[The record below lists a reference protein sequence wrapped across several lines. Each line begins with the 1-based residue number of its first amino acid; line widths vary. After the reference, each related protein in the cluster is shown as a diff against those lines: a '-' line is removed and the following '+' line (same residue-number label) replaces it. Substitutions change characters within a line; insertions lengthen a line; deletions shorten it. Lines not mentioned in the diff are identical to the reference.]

1 MIKGLSYLATAL
13 LVLSIVFKIQVLY
26 VDGNSMSPSLSNN
39 DILIAKPSSNY
50 EVGDIVTFYMPE
62 FDETLVKRIVG
73 VSGDEIKYINPINN
87 THGVYKVKDGE
98 VFVEGDNYYDSID
111 SRVFGAIKIEDIDKK
126 VIYDMNWLPS
136 WLYFFNLGIYLIIFV
151 VVDNLEESKDDEED
165 IKLDNV

>member
-13 LVLSIVFKIQVLY
+13 LVLIIVFKIQVIY
-26 VDGNSMSPSLSNN
+26 VNGESMQPALSNN
-39 DILIAKPSSNY
+39 DILIAKPSSSYN
-50 EVGDIVTFYMPE
+50 VGDIITFYMPE

-73 VSGDEIKYINPINN
+73 VSGDTIEYINPINN
-87 THGVYKVKDGE
+87 THGVYEVKDGE

-126 VIYDMNWLPS
+126 VIYDMSWLPT
-136 WLYFFNLGIYLIIFV
+136 WLYFFNIGVYLIVFI

-165 IKLDNV
+165 IKLDNI

>member
-26 VDGNSMSPSLSNN
+26 VNGESMQPSLNN
-39 DILIAKPSSNY
+39 MDTLLAIPASDYK
-50 EVGDIVTFYMPE
+50 VGDIVTFYMPE

-73 VSGDEIKYINPINN
+73 VSGDTVEFINPL
-87 THGVYKVKDGE
+87 TGVSGVYKVKDGE

-126 VIYDMNWLPS
+126 VIYDVNWLPS

-165 IKLDNV
+165 IKLDSV